1 MDEQIK
7 EAVENTVNTVVETGL
22 QKAADTTT
30 EIAQKALETVSEPE
44 TNWGVKNALIGTGI
58 GLGGAA
64 IGYATRQWVIPWAK
78 KKLSEAKTKRAQK
91 KAEKAAKKAAK
102 QAGQKNNTQT
112 PEALAADPK
121 FDPMTVTT
129 EIDNV

>member
-7 EAVENTVNTVVETGL
+7 EVVENTVVETGL
-22 QKAADTTT
+22 EKAADMTT
-30 EIAQKALETVSEPE
+30 ENAQKALETVSSEPQID
-44 TNWGVKNALIGTGI
+44 WGVKNALIGAGI
-58 GLGGAA
+58 GLIFGGAA
-64 IGYATRQWVIPWAK
+64 IGYAADRWVIPWFQK
-78 KKLSEAKTKRAQK
+78 KIDAAKTKRAQK

-102 QAGQKNNTQT
+102 QAGQKENTQT